1 MSPGREPSLTFLRIM
16 SALLVA
22 VSVVGVIFAGA
33 LMFGTFPQTYM
44 NALIY
49 LMLLLVLILSMHVA
63 FEASRG
69 PTQVR
74 RKAVRFAREFPRY
87 VISTMMIEELY
98 NYLVDQDGGPT
109 SEKMCFAYGIVDDE
123 TNTVTPCGKLLP
135 DMSERSWA
143 SVIGDPR
150 SVHEALSRIDRHL
163 PDHALVLTCHLHP
176 GHGPGSVVPSSTDRR
191 THRDMERGGYPVIG
205 AIFSQDGYV
214 HFFSVGVKFDLS
226 VTGGGVKRVGKR
238 TFRINS

>member
-1 MSPGREPSLTFLRIM
+1 MAAITIL
-16 SALLVA
+16 A
-22 VSVVGVIFAGA
+22 VIFASA
-33 LMFGTFPQTYM
+33 LVFGSFPEDLM
-44 NALIY
+44 RMLIY
-49 LMLLLVLILSMHVA
+49 VILLLILVLSLHIAL
-63 FEASRG
+63 EAARG
-69 PTQVR
+69 PRPVK
-74 RKAVRFAREFPRY
+74 RKAVRFARELPRY

-109 SEKMCFAYGIVDDE
+109 SEKMCFAYGIVDAE
-123 TNTVTPCGKLLP
+123 TNTVTPCGKLMP

-143 SVIGDPR
+143 SVLGDPR
-150 SVHEALSRIDRHL
+150 SVHDALSRIDKHL

-176 GHGPGSVVPSSTDRR
+176 GHGPSSVIPSGTDKR

-214 HFFSVGVKFDLS
+214 HFFSVDVKFDLS
-226 VTGGGVKRVGKR
+226 VTGGGVKEVGKR

>member
-1 MSPGREPSLTFLRIM
+1 
-16 SALLVA
+16 LVA
-22 VSVVGVIFAGA
+22 ISIVAILFAGS
-33 LMFGTFPQTYM
+33 LMFGTFPQTFM

-49 LMLLLVLILSMHVA
+49 LILLLILILTVHIA
-63 FEASRG
+63 LETSRG
-69 PTQVR
+69 PVR
-74 RKAVRFAREFPRY
+74 VKKKKEVVRFAREFPRY
-87 VISTMMIEELY
+87 VISTMMIEEMY

-123 TNTVTPCGKLLP
+123 TNTVTPCGKLMP

-143 SVIGDPR
+143 SVMGDPR
-150 SVHEALSRIDRHL
+150 SVHEALSRIDKHL

-176 GHGPGSVVPSSTDRR
+176 GHGPGSVTPSGTDRK

-214 HFFSVGVKFDLS
+214 HFFSVDVKFDLS
-226 VTGGGVKRVGKR
+226 VTGGGVKEVGKR